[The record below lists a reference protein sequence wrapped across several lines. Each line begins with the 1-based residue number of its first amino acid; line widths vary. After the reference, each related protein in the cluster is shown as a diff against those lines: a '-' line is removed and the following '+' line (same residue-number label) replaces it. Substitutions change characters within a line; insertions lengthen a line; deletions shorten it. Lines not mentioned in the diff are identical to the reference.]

1 MCSHFKRKIKRD
13 DEIVVNL
20 AKQEISIQL
29 VETLIDRLWISGV
42 VTSLPTPHVVFSA
55 LNMVSLIFP
64 YLGSILFCSL
74 GWMASVMFQI
84 MAEEI
89 DSAKLDSNDCCL
101 MVTTSFIDGWRRRY
115 FLIVEFVDEINRH
128 FGFILLV
135 ITASEF
141 VRMTNSS
148 FHLLTEFLGQHW
160 TLSTILVAVDYIKE
174 TIGFCFLVYVPSR
187 IYREVIFNRFFVYK
201 LNYFETG
208 ICKRPTM

>member
-1 MCSHFKRKIKRD
+1 
-13 DEIVVNL
+13 
-20 AKQEISIQL
+20 
-29 VETLIDRLWISGV
+29 
-42 VTSLPTPHVVFSA
+42 
-55 LNMVSLIFP
+55 MVSLIFP

-174 TIGFCFLVYVPSR
+174 TLGFCFLVYVPSR
-187 IYREVIFNRFFVYK
+187 IYREVIFNRFFFYK
-201 LNYFETG
+201 LNYLETG